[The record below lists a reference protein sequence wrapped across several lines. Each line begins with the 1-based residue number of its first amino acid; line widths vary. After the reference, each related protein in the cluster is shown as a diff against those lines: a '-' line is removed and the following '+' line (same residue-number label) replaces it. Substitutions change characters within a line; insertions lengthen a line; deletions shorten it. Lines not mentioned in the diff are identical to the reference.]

1 MKKQLF
7 IYFKILRRITVLA
20 ILVNYLNMDITNA
33 QTQTELPSRNEIAEN
48 LKWNLT
54 DIYKTNEDWEKNY
67 QLVESS
73 IQKYSD
79 FKGKLG
85 NSANDL
91 KECLTFDDEI
101 GIKIS
106 RLHLYASLLRDLDL
120 TDADNQGRYDR
131 ISALSSK
138 ISAASSFISPE
149 LLQIP
154 EEKLWKF
161 VDEDED
167 LKIYRHQLKDLLRT
181 KEHTLSPK
189 EEKILALAEPISEVP
204 YNVFGMFNNADIQF
218 PTVKSE
224 SDGEIKI
231 SHGRYGAAMYST
243 DRDYRKRVYKGL
255 YKPFMEYKNTLISLF
270 NGNIKTSIFNAK
282 ARNYSSTRKASLDPN
297 NIPLEVYDNLVNT
310 VNNNLQ
316 PLHRWGELK
325 KRILKIDELHAY
337 DTYVTLFPSVK
348 KEYSYEESVD
358 ILLEALKPLGE
369 DYLSSLKMA
378 FDNRWIDVHETKGK
392 RSGAYSSGVSYG
404 VHPYVLLNWSNQLN
418 DVFTFAHEMG
428 HNMHSYYTEKS
439 QPYPYANYS
448 IFVAEVA
455 STANEA
461 LLLDYLIENSDSKE
475 EKLALIENQLNGMTL
490 TFFRQTR
497 FAEYEQLVHE
507 KSEKGEALTP
517 EILCDL
523 YGKMYKKYWG
533 NEMVVDEEET
543 YTWARIPHFYYNF
556 YVYQYATSYAASQE
570 LVAKIKNEG
579 QPAIDRFLKFLKA
592 GSSQYPIDVL
602 RTAGVDMTSPD
613 PILAVV
619 NKMNELLDRMESILN
634 EENDQ

>member
-1 MKKQLF
+1 
-7 IYFKILRRITVLA
+7 
-20 ILVNYLNMDITNA
+20 
-33 QTQTELPSRNEIAEN
+33 
-48 LKWNLT
+48 
-54 DIYKTNEDWEKNY
+54 
-67 QLVESS
+67 
-73 IQKYSD
+73 
-79 FKGKLG
+79 
-85 NSANDL
+85 
-91 KECLTFDDEI
+91 
-101 GIKIS
+101 
-106 RLHLYASLLRDLDL
+106 LDL

-131 ISALSSK
+131 VSALSSK
-138 ISAASSFISPE
+138 INAASSFISPE
-149 LLQIP
+149 LIQIP

-167 LKIYRHQLKDLLRT
+167 LKIYSHQLKDLLRT

-189 EEKILALAEPISEVP
+189 EEKILALAGPISEVP

-218 PTVKSE
+218 PTVKGE
-224 SDGEIKI
+224 SGGDIKI
-231 SHGRYGAAMYST
+231 SHGRYSAAMYST

-310 VNNNLQ
+310 VNSNLQ

-325 KRILKIDELHAY
+325 KKILQIDELHAY

-461 LLLDYLIENSDSKE
+461 LLLDYLIENSESKE
-475 EKLALIENQLNGMTL
+475 EKLALIENQLNNMTL

-507 KSEKGEALTP
+507 KTE
-517 EILCDL
+517 
-523 YGKMYKKYWG
+523 
-533 NEMVVDEEET
+533 
-543 YTWARIPHFYYNF
+543 
-556 YVYQYATSYAASQE
+556 
-570 LVAKIKNEG
+570 
-579 QPAIDRFLKFLKA
+579 
-592 GSSQYPIDVL
+592 
-602 RTAGVDMTSPD
+602 
-613 PILAVV
+613 
-619 NKMNELLDRMESILN
+619 
-634 EENDQ
+634 